1 MSTASWT
8 IDRETA
14 EIIMPD
20 VNDRSS
26 LNLDNAW
33 PRNGGLWSA
42 KSYEWCHVYD
52 GGIDCVHCGI
62 ESLIKGVDKYGEKV
76 EGPLEFATYEFTE
89 MWHCDCGVT
98 LGGWEEDCAICG
110 ETCSTYDDAG
120 LHLFGYIGDM
130 EFMGGHLYKFVA
142 MADDMPPDDII
153 ESLDPI
159 CGPCLDHEYEY
170 DHFKD
175 AIASPIYDGIAW
187 KIERI
192 DEENE

>member
-42 KSYEWCHVYD
+42 NSYEWCHVYD
-52 GGIDCVHCGI
+52 GGIDCVYCGI
-62 ESLIKGVDKYGEKV
+62 ESLIDGIGKYGDIV

-89 MWHCDCGVT
+89 LYHCDCGVT
-98 LGGWEEDCAICG
+98 LGGWEENCSDCG
-110 ETCSTYDDAG
+110 EWCSTYDNAG
-120 LHLFGYIGDM
+120 LHLFGYIG
-130 EFMGGHLYKFVA
+130 EAEGLEIVFS
-142 MADDMPPDDII
+142 ADDIPVHDTVR
-153 ESLDPI
+153 PI
-159 CGPCLDHEYEY
+159 CGPCLDQGYAY
-170 DHFKD
+170 SFLSDVVSNPYGD
-175 AIASPIYDGIAW
+175 TPAW

-192 DEENE
+192 EEED